1 LVLPILYK
9 SFAFI
14 YLFTAHFIVNH
25 IDHSLTCIL
34 RFSSLAISVTI
45 ICFTELLILFSIIV
59 YHLTFSKLVPL
70 NLSHKGE
77 RKVEIYRFLTAI
89 HQTGSK
95 KFHSITFLP
104 HGSADAN
111 CYIIY
116 DPKLRDDT
124 KLPKITIFGFKPE
137 YRWTESYPIY
147 WTTPTHKLILLLL
160 QYLFFFFSE

>member
-1 LVLPILYK
+1 M
-9 SFAFI
+9 
-14 YLFTAHFIVNH
+14 
-25 IDHSLTCIL
+25 
-34 RFSSLAISVTI
+34 
-45 ICFTELLILFSIIV
+45 

-124 KLPKITIFGFKPE
+124 KLPKITIFGFEPE
-137 YRWTESYPIY
+137 YRWTESYPIEPPR
-147 WTTPTHKLILLLL
+147 PTNYTRPDLENSAPKIVYPMDSPNAYKFHLMHLNLEYSDRLKTANRSW
-160 QYLFFFFSE
+160 Y